1 MPTPIKAATLLK
13 EASSNNRGVI
23 LVRPIKA
30 NSVDREAIHVMGKKI
45 FDESRYAH
53 DRKYNREAVDELLNE
68 WGRGSNIFCSIAE
81 LNGKCIGAM
90 AGFIQECW
98 FAHGNVAYDFFLYVE
113 PEHRGSSAALRLIRA
128 YEKWARMQN
137 VLEVTLGISTGINTE
152 QTGKFYQRLGYN
164 KVGSTFCKEN

>member
-1 MPTPIKAATLLK
+1 MTTPIKAATLLK

-30 NSVDREAIHVMGKKI
+30 NSVDREAINVMGKKI

-98 FAHGNVAYDFFLYVE
+98 FAHGNVAYDFSCTLSRSTGGPVLPCDSLE
-113 PEHRGSSAALRLIRA
+113 PMRNGLECKMYLRLPSESLQA
-128 YEKWARMQN
+128 S
-137 VLEVTLGISTGINTE
+137 TLN
-152 QTGKFYQRLGYN
+152 RLVN
-164 KVGSTFCKEN
+164 FTSA